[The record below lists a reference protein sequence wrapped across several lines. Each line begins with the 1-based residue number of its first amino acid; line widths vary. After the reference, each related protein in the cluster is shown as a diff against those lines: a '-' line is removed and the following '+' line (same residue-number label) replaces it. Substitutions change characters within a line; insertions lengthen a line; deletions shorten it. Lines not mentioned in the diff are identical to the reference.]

1 MNIPYKDFRVRVALA
16 LLAVVVLIAAGIAV
30 LDAIGKEYRRNI
42 AGHVTSNLETMSRGI
57 VLLQQDSVA
66 RARKIADEPPHKEL
80 VANLLVRPGDASLHD
95 AFEAWITPLY
105 QSRGFDDY
113 SLISA
118 DGKRVITAGTRPY
131 IGQLPL
137 PSTRETLR
145 RAELLLAGAVTPPIS
160 AKHPFSTLMVENPS
174 AYAYQLSCAPVD
186 QNGRRLAFLCLHENP
201 SLRLYRLLRD
211 GRSGVTGEA
220 YVVDQE
226 GHILSPIRFE
236 KSLAAPDGAESGWS
250 LFQLQARAMPKRDDT
265 GLADPALISTEPLTD
280 VVVRLLEFNSFD
292 TGLLVDYAD
301 YRGRRVVGAG
311 RWLPDAALGLIV
323 EEDMDEA
330 FRSYDFARHA
340 LIALIGLGALLIVA
354 LTYADWRS
362 RRSLE
367 RSEQRLA
374 AFRDYIPA
382 GLSMKSAAGHY
393 LMANPV
399 FESSFHFPP
408 GHVLGKTDGELFAPQ
423 IAGELAAEHAQVV
436 RSGRPLTRT
445 YTQREGDGRERTYS
459 TVRFPVL
466 GEKDGSV
473 VAVGTVALDIS
484 ELIRT
489 QHDLEELTQ
498 TLENK
503 VAERTEQLAAAR
515 DLAEKASR
523 AKAEFLANMSH
534 EIRTPLNAII
544 GMGHLAAHVNAD
556 ARVGRY
562 LGRIHSSSQHLL
574 GVVNDILD
582 LSKIEAGK
590 LRLDVAEFALED
602 MLDQVSALVAEQAA
616 AKGLEL
622 IIDISPGLPARLIG
636 DAKRI
641 GQVLINFANN
651 AVKFTER
658 GEIVLRVSGCGRDDG
673 RIALC
678 FAVEDTGIGIA
689 EDKLPLLFCPFQQL
703 DGSMS
708 RQFEGSGL
716 GLAISRNLA
725 ELMDGVV
732 SVTSQPGQGSIFA
745 LELSLRLGD
754 AAVSP
759 DSTGSPDASA
769 ADARNRR
776 ILVAD
781 DNAHARRVV
790 AEQLRSLSFRV
801 DEADSGREAVERVV
815 AADTVGLPYAVVFID
830 WKMPELDGLAV
841 AGQLRQRP
849 VHTSC
854 PRLVL
859 LAAGGHDLRAGLD
872 DPHVDAVLAKPVT
885 PGALRN
891 VLNELFDPTQAG
903 KASNAAA
910 NEGWERLDGRAI
922 LLVEDNPINQEVVQD
937 LLEMVGARVTLAG
950 DGLCGIELLQSRP
963 FDLVLMDIHMP
974 TMDGFEATA
983 EIRKDPRFA
992 QLPIVALTANALE
1005 GDLER
1010 CLAAG
1015 MNDYIAKPIHP
1026 DRMFATLARHL
1037 QAVSEYPP
1045 AGPAEA
1051 RKASRAADPA
1061 GDDSLLAALVGIP
1074 GIDVAQAVA
1083 RMLGRADL
1091 YCQLA
1096 RRVAAE
1102 RADLVNKLEAA
1113 QRDGDRRA
1121 LVELIHGAKSIL
1133 GMLGADG
1140 LQQRCVRLQQRLND
1154 GGTVDD
1160 EVSAFAE
1167 DLAPLLQR
1175 LTASVQT
1182 SCGSGAPE

>member
-1 MNIPYKDFRVRVALA
+1 MSIPYKDFRVRVALA
-16 LLAVVVLIAAGIAV
+16 LLAVVVLIAAGVAV

-42 AGHVTSNLETMSRGI
+42 ADHVTSNLETMSRGI

-80 VANLLVRPGDASLHD
+80 VANLLVRPDEASLHD

-186 QNGRRLAFLCLHENP
+186 HNGRRLAFLCLHENP

-236 KSLAAPDGAESGWS
+236 KNLEAPDGAESGWS

-265 GLADPALISTEPLTD
+265 GLADPALISTEPLTE

-330 FRSYDFARHA
+330 FRSYNFARHA

-399 FESSFHFPP
+399 FESSFRFPP

-423 IAGELAAEHAQVV
+423 IAGELAAEHEQVV

-445 YTQREGDGRERTYS
+445 YTQREGGGRERTYS

-515 DLAEKASR
+515 DLAETASR

-574 GVVNDILD
+574 GIVNDILD

-602 MLDQVSALVAEQAA
+602 MLDQVSALVAEQAD

-622 IIDISPGLPARLIG
+622 IIDISPGLPSRLVG

-658 GEIVLRVSGCGRDDG
+658 GEIVLRVSERGRDEG
-673 RIALC
+673 GVALRL
-678 FAVEDTGIGIA
+678 AVEDTGIGIA

-725 ELMDGVV
+725 ELMDGAV
-732 SVTSQPGQGSIFA
+732 SVTSQPGQGSVFA
-745 LELSLRLGD
+745 LELSLRIGD

-759 DSTGSPDASA
+759 DSAVVPATDAH
-769 ADARNRR
+769 NRR
-776 ILVAD
+776 VLVAD
-781 DNAHARRVV
+781 DNAHARRVL

-801 DEADSGREAVERVV
+801 DEAGSGQEAVERVV
-815 AADTVGLPYAVVFID
+815 AADTDGLPYAVVFVD

-841 AGQLRQRP
+841 AGQLRRRP

-872 DPHVDAVLAKPVT
+872 DPHIDAVLAKPVT

-891 VLNELFDPTQAG
+891 VLTELFNPTQAG

-937 LLEMVGARVTLAG
+937 LLELVGARVTLAG
-950 DGLCGIELLQSRP
+950 DGLRGIELLQSRP

-1026 DRMFATLARHL
+1026 GRMFATLARHL
-1037 QAVSEYPP
+1037 QAVSEHPP

-1051 RKASRAADPA
+1051 RKASRAADPV
-1061 GDDSLLAALVGIP
+1061 GDDSLLAALAGIP

-1091 YCQLA
+1091 YCQLV

-1113 QRDGDRRA
+1113 QRGGDRRA

-1140 LQQRCVRLQQRLND
+1140 LQQRCVRLQQHLNVGD
-1154 GGTVDD
+1154 VVDD
-1160 EVSAFAE
+1160 EISAFAD
-1167 DLAPLLQR
+1167 DLAPLLQQ
-1175 LTASVQT
+1175 LTAAVRMSRR
-1182 SCGSGAPE
+1182 SGAPE

>member
-16 LLAVVVLIAAGIAV
+16 LLAVVVLIAAGVAV

-80 VANLLVRPGDASLHD
+80 VANLLVRPDEASLHD

-226 GHILSPIRFE
+226 GYILSPIRFE

-489 QHDLEELTQ
+489 QHDLEDLTQ

-515 DLAEKASR
+515 DLAETASR

-574 GVVNDILD
+574 GIVNDILD

-602 MLDQVSALVAEQAA
+602 MLDQVSALVAEQAD

-622 IIDISPGLPARLIG
+622 IIDISPGLPSRLVG

-658 GEIVLRVSGCGRDDG
+658 GEIVLRVSGRGRDEG
-673 RIALC
+673 RIALR

-725 ELMDGVV
+725 ELMDGAV
-732 SVTSQPGQGSIFA
+732 SVTSQPGRGSVFA
-745 LELSLRLGD
+745 LELLLRIGD
-754 AAVSP
+754 AAAMLCSP
-759 DSTGSPDASA
+759 ATDAH
-769 ADARNRR
+769 NRR
-776 ILVAD
+776 VLVVD
-781 DNAHARRVV
+781 DNAHARRVL
-790 AEQLRSLSFRV
+790 AEQLRVLSFSV
-801 DEADSGREAVERVV
+801 DEADSGRVAVERVV
-815 AADTVGLPYAVVFID
+815 AADAASLPYAVVFVD

-841 AGQLRQRP
+841 AGQIRQRP
-849 VHTSC
+849 LHTCC
-854 PRLVL
+854 PHLVL

-872 DPHVDAVLAKPVT
+872 DPHIGAVLAKPVT

-891 VLNELFDPTQAG
+891 VLTEVFNPTQAG

-950 DGLCGIELLQSRP
+950 DGLRGIELLKSRP

-1026 DRMFATLARHL
+1026 GRMFATLARHL
-1037 QAVSEYPP
+1037 QACSAANGEHPP
-1045 AGPAEA
+1045 AGPAEV
-1051 RKASRAADPA
+1051 RKAPRAADPA
-1061 GDDSLLAALVGIP
+1061 GDDALLAALAGIP

-1102 RADLVNKLEAA
+1102 RADLVNKLGVA

-1140 LQQRCVRLQQRLND
+1140 LQQRCVRLQQHLNVGD
-1154 GGTVDD
+1154 VADD
-1160 EVSAFAE
+1160 EISAFAD
-1167 DLAPLLQR
+1167 DLAPLLQQ
-1175 LTASVQT
+1175 LTAAAHISR
-1182 SCGSGAPE
+1182 GSGARE